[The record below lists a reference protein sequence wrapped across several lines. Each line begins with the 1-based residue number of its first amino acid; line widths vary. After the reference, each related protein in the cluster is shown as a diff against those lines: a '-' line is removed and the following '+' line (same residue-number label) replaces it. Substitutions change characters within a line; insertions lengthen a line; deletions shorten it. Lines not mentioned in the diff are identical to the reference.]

1 MDVDFLD
8 RTVLKLITSN
18 DLEALLRDEKVFALI
33 DELWVG
39 KATNQCDGRIT
50 DFSILS
56 YMSNSPIKKLPG

>member
-18 DLEALLRDEKVFALI
+18 DLEALLKDEKVFALI

-39 KATNQCDGRIT
+39 KETN
-50 DFSILS
+50 
-56 YMSNSPIKKLPG
+56 

>member
-18 DLEALLRDEKVFALI
+18 DLAALLKDPKVFALI

-39 KATNQCDGRIT
+39 KATN
-50 DFSILS
+50 
-56 YMSNSPIKKLPG
+56 